1 MFMGYHYNKTM
12 FYINIKPMEETMK
25 HKTKT
30 SNDKM
35 TLKKLIKVVNQY
47 IEVESKI
54 KDMTSIKKMLRE
66 TILDNQNMFPL
77 NDIKNSGVV
86 ADVYEQTRNVFNS
99 KLFKEKHLDLYHEF
113 TSPQLVKMIKAEL
126 RKQ

>member
-66 TILDNQNMFPL
+66 TILDNQNIFLGILFLLTNSTVMV
-77 NDIKNSGVV
+77 IK
-86 ADVYEQTRNVFNS
+86 
-99 KLFKEKHLDLYHEF
+99 L
-113 TSPQLVKMIKAEL
+113 PI
-126 RKQ
+126 